1 MAKIVKKK
9 KKRKL
14 KKINLGTFT
23 MVFALFS
30 ACAYLASSLF
40 LRTYNNNL
48 STQAQ
53 SIQAEI
59 TTLETQNN
67 AMAVENSTLATR
79 DRVDEIVAGSGMSV
93 NQGNV
98 ITISD
103 PSGD

>member
-1 MAKIVKKK
+1 MAKIVKRKK
-9 KKRKL
+9 QKKTRRIDFVK
-14 KKINLGTFT
+14 
-23 MVFALFS
+23 VSSALFFGS
-30 ACAYLASSLF
+30 AIAFLLSTLF

-59 TTLETQNN
+59 TTLQTQNN
-67 AMAVENSTLATR
+67 AMEVENSTLATR
-79 DRVDEIVAGSGMSV
+79 DRVDEIVSGSGMSV

-103 PSGD
+103 STGE